1 MNKRVFVA
9 MSALLG
15 LAACNAV
22 EIDKTTLENIPTDKQ
37 EVIITA
43 TATPNTKTVLDDDY
57 LTVLWKPSEEIKI
70 FSAGESSKFTSL
82 NTEAGTVV
90 QFRGMISVITGI
102 SEGVGYDS
110 NIYGLYPYDDDATL
124 SNGVITTTLPSTQT
138 AVADS
143 FGDDLFITIGKS
155 QTLSMGFYNVCSGL
169 RFSFSESGYTSLTLS
184 SNNGE
189 ALAGT
194 FSVGFDN
201 NGKPAI
207 QSVSSPATSITVN
220 APSGGFVANTWYYVI
235 CLPGTYTGGITL
247 SATNG
252 SGTGTYEITS
262 SLTFERS
269 RFKQVANLDGRLTFS
284 QGNNEIWYTSGL
296 SDVITP
302 NNTQAFGV
310 NIVSNTYQNGK
321 GVITF
326 DGDVQSIGDY
336 AFYGCSG
343 LESITL
349 PESITSIGSYAFA
362 GTGLF
367 SITIPS
373 QVQSIGAYAFYYLNL
388 LGVSLPS
395 SLASIGDYAFSGCHM
410 LEPITLPN
418 GLLSIGSGA
427 FEECSAL
434 SSISIPNTVS
444 TIGSSA
450 FSSCAFLQS
459 VVLPTGL
466 TAINANC
473 FASCNNL
480 SSIEIP
486 SSVQTIA
493 QSAFFGCS
501 SLPATLTIPANVS
514 YIGSGAFAGCSGIQ
528 KVYVQRTTA
537 AMIASNA
544 FLPSYNAST
553 VCNCKLYVPTS
564 ALPGYVSYSE
574 SGYLSYRYIYSI
586 DAENIEPVDLGL
598 SVKWAPINIG
608 ASSPTAA
615 GLLFSWGEITPK
627 TDYELSNYK
636 WYNGSAYTKY
646 TVSSSNALNGT
657 PDNIVSL
664 LSVDDAA
671 INNWGGKWR
680 MPTITELLELI
691 NSCNITP
698 SWGNYYSVDYLTIQ
712 GPSTN
717 TIKLRG
723 EASYWSRNLEPTYN
737 SNNDFVGHLNVYG
750 VEDEDDPS
758 IIVSAYFRYYCSY
771 IRPVWEE

>member
-1 MNKRVFVA
+1 

-22 EIDKTTLENIPTDKQ
+22 ETDTTSLENIPTDKQ

-201 NGKPAI
+201 NGKPVI

-220 APSGGFVANTWYYVI
+220 APAGGFVANTWYYVI

-247 SATNG
+247 SATKA
-252 SGTGTYEITS
+252 SRTGTYEITS

-269 RFKQVANLDGRLTFS
+269 RFKQVTNLDGRLTFP
-284 QGNNEIWYTSGL
+284 QGNNEIWYTSTT

-302 NNTQAFGV
+302 DNPQAFGV

-321 GVITF
+321 GIITF

-336 AFYGCSG
+336 AFNECYN
-343 LESITL
+343 LQSISL
-349 PESITSIGSYAFA
+349 PGSITSIGSYAFA
-362 GTGLF
+362 MTGLF

-373 QVQSIGAYAFYYLNL
+373 QVQSIGTYAFYGSNL
-388 LGVSLPS
+388 LDNIVVPS
-395 SLASIGDYAFSGCHM
+395 SVTSIGAHAFQDCLALMSVNIPDGLTTIPERCFAGCFADSSRPATINIPSA
-410 LEPITLPN
+410 LTT
-418 GLLSIGSGA
+418 IGVGA
-427 FEECSAL
+427 FGGCLAFPFENL
-434 SSISIPNTVS
+434 SLPNTV
-444 TIGSSA
+444 TDIGNEA
-450 FSSCAFLQS
+450 FAHCS
-459 VVLPTGL
+459 
-466 TAINANC
+466 N
-473 FASCNNL
+473 
-480 SSIEIP
+480 IEK
-486 SSVQTIA
+486 VY
-493 QSAFFGCS
+493 
-501 SLPATLTIPANVS
+501 LPATTAAR
-514 YIGSGAFAGCSGIQ
+514 IGSTAFYNCDV
-528 KVYVQRTTA
+528 KVYVPVATLQDYLTYAETGYY
-537 AMIASNA
+537 
-544 FLPSYNAST
+544 LPYSYFS
-553 VCNCKLYVPTS
+553 PS
-564 ALPGYVSYSE
+564 
-574 SGYLSYRYIYSI
+574 
-586 DAENIEPVDLGL
+586 DAVDLGL
-598 SVKWAPINIG
+598 SVYWASCNLG
-608 ASSPTAA
+608 ASSPEEYGDYFA
-615 GLLFSWGEITPK
+615 WGE
-627 TDYELSNYK
+627 TDKYYNSLDPLSWKEGKEAGYTWSSYK
-636 WYNGSAYTKY
+636 WCDGFWWRMTKYNIYSAYG
-646 TVSSSNALNGT
+646 TV
-657 PDNIVSL
+657 DNLTELQRGENPSET
-664 LSVDDAA
+664 VDDAA
-671 INNWGGKWR
+671 RYVLGGKWR
-680 MPTITELLELI
+680 MPTRANFNELLNKTNKEWTTYNGVNGWKFTSKKNPANWIFLPAAGSRI
-691 NSCNITP
+691 GTSP
-698 SWGNYYSVDYLTIQ
+698 NYVGSQ
-712 GPSTN
+712 CH
-717 TIKLRG
+717 
-723 EASYWSRNLEPTYN
+723 YWSSSFYIDDESDDPGPNDAWRLFGIYN
-737 SNNDFVGHLNVYG
+737 SIFTDFSSRCIGGAVRGVYK
-750 VEDEDDPS
+750 E
-758 IIVSAYFRYYCSY
+758 
-771 IRPVWEE
+771 